1 MNKPHLDDRTPWQA
15 LDPAVAAGL
24 RPAVPELAKRVIRA
38 VQEAVPAY
46 EGELDANVR
55 RGVRQALEGFI
66 ELAEGGDE
74 ARLPGRQVY
83 VSFGRAEARRGR
95 SVEVLL
101 AAYRAGAQA
110 AWRGFAEAGDR
121 AGLAPRDLY
130 TLAEALFAYIDQ
142 LSAASAEGVAQE
154 QTAAA
159 RQAHELRRHLL
170 ELLLYE
176 PRSDPAIL
184 RQAAEAAGWEPPQRL
199 AALVVDA
206 PDPERIG
213 NRIAGP
219 VLTARLDGL
228 SWALVADPGGP
239 GRRAEL
245 EAAVAGRPAA
255 LGPTVEWRGADES
268 ARRARLALTLAGE
281 PPNGLVVAEERLLDL
296 LLRCEPGLTA
306 ELRRAALRPLDG
318 LPVAKRQRLLAT
330 LEAWLECHG
339 QARAAAA
346 RLHVHVQTLRYRLGQ
361 LEDLFGDALADPRRR
376 LELELALR
384 APATS

>member
-1 MNKPHLDDRTPWQA
+1 LNKPTSDDRTPWQA
-15 LDPAVAAGL
+15 LDPAVSAAL
-24 RPAVPELAKRVIRA
+24 RPGVPELAKRVIKA

-66 ELAEGGDE
+66 ELVEGGDE
-74 ARLPGRQVY
+74 ALLPGRQVY

-159 RQAHELRRHLL
+159 REAHERRRRLL

-176 PRSDPAIL
+176 PRPDPAL
-184 RQAAEAAGWEPPQRL
+184 LQQAVEAAGWAPPKRL
-199 AALVVDA
+199 AALAVDA
-206 PDPERIG
+206 PDPD
-213 NRIAGP
+213 RIAHRITGP
-219 VLTARLDGL
+219 VLSARLDGL
-228 SWALVADPGGP
+228 SWALVADPDGP

-245 EAAVAGRPAA
+245 EAAAAGRPAA
-255 LGPTVEWRGADES
+255 LGPTVAWREAGES
-268 ARRARLALTLAGE
+268 ARRARLALALASEAPGA
-281 PPNGLVVAEERLLDL
+281 LVVAEERLLDL
-296 LLRCEPGLTA
+296 LLLCEPALTV
-306 ELRRAALRPLDG
+306 ELARQALSPLDG
-318 LPVAKRQRLLAT
+318 LPAAKRRRLRAT
-330 LEAWLECHG
+330 LEAWLDCHG
-339 QARAAAA
+339 QARAAAE

-361 LEDLFGDALADPRRR
+361 LEDLFGEALEDPRRR
-376 LELELALR
+376 IELQLALR
-384 APATS
+384 APSSP